1 VSDHWYYSDDDGR
14 VGPVTLKQLKEALA
28 TFASPE
34 DIHVWCAGFP
44 DWKLAGDVPDL
55 NELFPPRFPPK
66 VRNEKNRPDNRG
78 QMAPTTGYVSSILQ
92 PGERVLSVGR
102 LHWIIYMEAVIA
114 FILSVVCFWVSQDA
128 SEEMMELGSWVF
140 GLILLAASVLI
151 GAKAWFDQWTTE
163 IAVTNRRVIYKRGF
177 IKRHTVE
184 MNMDKIESVTVS
196 QSILGRALGYGAIHV
211 RGTGEGIEHLH
222 KIASPISLR
231 NCITVH

>member
-1 VSDHWYYSDDDGR
+1 VSDHWYYADDDGQA
-14 VGPVTLKQLKEALA
+14 GPVTLQKLKETLA
-28 TFASPE
+28 AFHNPE
-34 DIHVWCAGFP
+34 DVLVWCKRFQ
-44 DWKLAGDVPDL
+44 DWKLAGDVP
-55 NELFPPRFPPK
+55 ELGALCPPPLPLRSK
-66 VRNEKNRPDNRG
+66 DSHTDNPGGRVHE
-78 QMAPTTGYVSSILQ
+78 TSYVSSILQ

-151 GAKAWFDQWTTE
+151 AAKAWFDQWTTE

-196 QSILGRALGYGAIHV
+196 QSILGRALGYGTIHI